1 MQSKTISLANH
12 SIQHEET
19 VECPACGHKDTGT
32 YCSACGNSLQ
42 QKRISLKSLLSSIL
56 DFFSDVETNYVHTFK
71 GLLFRP
77 ANFIRRYIHG
87 ERNESYIPFKYFFL
101 NLSINFFVYTRCGI
115 ANLTENTLDV
125 EVDQLVQL
133 KSDIV
138 FEELI
143 DDYGSFFSLLIIP
156 VYVACNRILFPA
168 SKYNLAELAT
178 AITFMMGQLMLLEV
192 AINLISAV
200 FPSFYHFSRIL
211 VMIAELGILFVLGYK
226 LMKDKWYHA
235 LWKSGLTL
243 AVIFLVMR
251 LVLMGTQEILVFMY
265 DN

>member
-1 MQSKTISLANH
+1 M
-12 SIQHEET
+12 
-19 VECPACGHKDTGT
+19 
-32 YCSACGNSLQ
+32 
-42 QKRISLKSLLSSIL
+42 
-56 DFFSDVETNYVHTFK
+56 
-71 GLLFRP
+71 
-77 ANFIRRYIHG
+77 
-87 ERNESYIPFKYFFL
+87 
-101 NLSINFFVYTRCGI
+101 
-115 ANLTENTLDV
+115 DV

-200 FPSFYHFSRIL
+200 FPSCYYVSRML

-251 LVLMGTQEILVFMY
+251 MVLMGTQEILVFMY

>member
-1 MQSKTISLANH
+1 
-12 SIQHEET
+12 
-19 VECPACGHKDTGT
+19 
-32 YCSACGNSLQ
+32 
-42 QKRISLKSLLSSIL
+42 
-56 DFFSDVETNYVHTFK
+56 
-71 GLLFRP
+71 
-77 ANFIRRYIHG
+77 
-87 ERNESYIPFKYFFL
+87 
-101 NLSINFFVYTRCGI
+101 
-115 ANLTENTLDV
+115 
-125 EVDQLVQL
+125 
-133 KSDIV
+133 
-138 FEELI
+138 
-143 DDYGSFFSLLIIP
+143 
-156 VYVACNRILFPA
+156 VACNRILFPA

-251 LVLMGTQEILVFMY
+251 MVLMGTQEILVFMY